1 MQYDVNYGPLDL
13 LKREAQAAARATD
26 ANIEDLK
33 FHIVEESRGESAL
46 VIDEGDRYTAHVIEG
61 LGTKNRVAEEVYRAT
76 GRSFFR
82 AIAQDGAAMVLND
95 LVVCGAR
102 PVLLNMYIAIGREE
116 YFSPA
121 DCRSDIVE
129 GWKIACNAAR
139 CAWGGGET
147 PKLRDII
154 MPDTMDLG
162 GSGYG
167 VIMNKAQRILGDV
180 VMDGDAIVFA
190 PSTGVH
196 ANGLTLV
203 RDIAE
208 TLPDRYQTAVPG
220 GRTYGEEVLVPTP
233 LYSDLIQFCLRNQ
246 IWIHRVEN
254 ITGHGWRK
262 IMRGNAPYTYVI
274 ERLPPQLP
282 IFNFIQ
288 EHGQQSD
295 RQMYE
300 TYNMGAGLA
309 LIMPA
314 GDAYRLVRIDEGRHG
329 LFIAG
334 YVDIGPKRV
343 VIKPNGLEYAGDT
356 LGVR

>member
-1 MQYDVNYGPLDL
+1 MQYDVNYDPLDL

-26 ANIEDLK
+26 ANIEDLN
-33 FHIVEESRGESAL
+33 FHIVEESRGESVL
-46 VIDEGDRYTAHVIEG
+46 VIDEGDRFTAHVVEG
-61 LGTKNRVAEEVYRAT
+61 LGTKNRVAEEVHQVT
-76 GRSFFR
+76 GESFFR

-116 YFSPA
+116 YFSPK
-121 DCRSDIVE
+121 DCRSDIVW
-129 GWKIACNAAR
+129 GWKTACDAAR

-167 VIMNKAQRILGDV
+167 VIRNKAQRILGEVID
-180 VMDGDAIVFA
+180 DDAIVFA

-208 TLPDRYQTAVPG
+208 TLPDRYQTTVPG
-220 GRTYGEEVLVPTP
+220 GRTYGEEVLIPTP
-233 LYSDLIQFCLRNQ
+233 LYSELIQFCLKNQ

-262 IMRGNAPYTYVI
+262 IMRGMAPYTYVI
-274 ERLPPQLP
+274 EQLPPKLP
-282 IFNFIQ
+282 IFDFIQ
-288 EHGQQSD
+288 DRGALSD

-300 TYNMGAGLA
+300 TYNMGVGLA
-309 LIMPA
+309 LIMPP
-314 GDAYRLVRIDEGRHG
+314 GDAYRLVRMDEGKRG
-329 LFIAG
+329 LFVAG
-334 YVDIGPKRV
+334 HVDVGPKRV
-343 VIKPNGLEYAGDT
+343 VIKPKRLEFAGET